1 MGRYSSYGIATL
13 YGIPLNELE
22 ERIRREAYGKTLDDL
37 NLDGLRTYYPENI
50 YDIRKTESAIY
61 ISLKESFTGNEISSL
76 LKDFAEIAPNQDLLS
91 PEEADKIGEVIKDK
105 PLDEVMEL
113 AERGKFYGFQTI
125 SLPYYLYDTPVIIGD
140 KKVYTPTMVDGFLI
154 NYDYSKTNTED
165 DTQPYRFL
173 TELLR
178 YRLKEN
184 PLAPT
189 LLAYLSV

>member
-13 YGIPLNELE
+13 YGIPLNKLE

-37 NLDGLRTYYPENI
+37 NLDGLRIYYPENI

-76 LKDFAEIAPNQDLLS
+76 LKDFAEIAPNKDLLS

-125 SLPYYLYDTPVIIGD
+125 SLPYYLYYTPVIIGD
-140 KKVYTPTMVDGFLI
+140 KKVYTPTMVKGFLI
-154 NYDYSKTNTED
+154 NYDYSKTDTED